1 MTTNLGGRF
10 TFPGTNLTVHR
21 VGFGAMQLPGAGVF
35 GPPKD
40 HAEAV
45 AVLREA
51 VKLGVDHI
59 DTSDFYGPY
68 VSNQLIREALHP
80 YPKNLVI
87 VSKLG
92 AKRGPDGS
100 WNAAYSKADLTAAVH
115 SNLKNLGIEALDIVN
130 FRWGAHAG
138 HIEATFE
145 EALGTIVDL
154 KKQGLIKHIGVSTV
168 TPEEYAAAKK
178 QTGIVCVQNWYNVA
192 KRDDDAFIDQ
202 LAKDGVAYV
211 PYFPLGGFAPL
222 QWEKFEGIAKS
233 VRASTHQV
241 ALAWLLQ
248 RSPNILL
255 IPGTSSV
262 AHLKDNL
269 KVADIRLPP
278 DAIAALNAIG
288 KQS

>member
-1 MTTNLGGRF
+1 MTNLGGTF

-21 VGFGAMQLPGAGVF
+21 VGFGAMQLPGPGVF

-51 VKLGVDHI
+51 IKLGIDHI

-68 VSNQLIREALHP
+68 VSNRLIKEALHP

-92 AKRGPDGS
+92 AKRGDDGS

-115 SNLKNLGIEALDIVN
+115 SNLKNLGIDALDIVN

-138 HIEATFE
+138 HVEATFE
-145 EALGTIVDL
+145 EALGTVVDL

-168 TPEEYAAAKK
+168 TPEEYALAKK
-178 QTGIVCVQNWYNVA
+178 QTPIVCVQNWYNVA
-192 KRDDDAFIDQ
+192 KREDDAFIDQ

-222 QWEKFEGIAKS
+222 QWEKFESAAKS
-233 VRASTHQV
+233 INATPQQL
-241 ALAWLLQ
+241 AQAWLLQ
-248 RSPNILL
+248 RAPNMLL
-255 IPGTSSV
+255 ITGTSSV
-262 AHLKDNL
+262 AHLCDNA
-269 KVADIRLPP
+269 KVADIKLPP
-278 DAIAALNAIG
+278 EAITALDAIAGA
-288 KQS
+288 